1 MSDPLEDAVQE
12 SAAVLRSSASRAAL
26 LLDPYWPKWDGPWWR
41 ATLLWEVG
49 RADAIP
55 RDFADALCAAV
66 DRHYLHD
73 FPLRLEDVPPGRDPI
88 RDIMC
93 HCGLGTVVQVLD
105 ACGVDAL
112 GRLPWVLP
120 WCLRYQLPDGGLNC
134 DEATYTRPTPRGS
147 VVSTLPLLEA
157 ALRLAP
163 GAPGA
168 FAPEVGAFLDR
179 GAEYLLARR
188 LWRSV
193 SRGGAP
199 IHEGWLRPSFP
210 RFYHYDVLRGLRFLV
225 GWAEARGR
233 RLPEEAVAEARD
245 ALDAALVAG
254 ELRPGRR
261 PCEGARTRVLAPG
274 VVDAWEPA
282 ASFPLLELVSR
293 TDAPSPWLT
302 REWRDV
308 RARLERVVER
318 SRG

>member
-1 MSDPLEDAVQE
+1 MTDELE
-12 SAAVLRSSASRAAL
+12 AAVRDSVEALRAPAARAAL
-26 LLDPYWPKWDGPWWR
+26 AVDPYWPKWDGPWWR

-55 RDFADALCAAV
+55 PDFAEALCAAV

-73 FPLRLEDVPPGRDPI
+73 FPLRLEDVPAGRDPI
-88 RDIMC
+88 RDVMC
-93 HCGLGTVVQVLD
+93 HCGLGTVVQLLA

-120 WCLRYQLPDGGLNC
+120 WCARYQLPDGGLNC
-134 DEATYTRPTPRGS
+134 DEAAYTRPTPRGS

-157 ALRLAP
+157 ALALAPDAP
-163 GAPGA
+163 GA
-168 FAPEVGAFLDR
+168 GAFLDR
-179 GAEYLLARR
+179 GAEYLLVRR

-225 GWAEARGR
+225 GWAEVRGR
-233 RLPEEAVAEARD
+233 RLPEAAVGEARD
-245 ALDAALVAG
+245 ALDGALVAG

-261 PCEGARTRVLAPG
+261 PCDGARTRVLTAQ
-274 VVDAWEPA
+274 DAWAPA

-308 RARLERVVER
+308 RARLARVVEA

>member
-1 MSDPLEDAVQE
+1 MKDELEVAVQE
-12 SAAVLRSSASRAAL
+12 SVEVLRSSASRAAL

-41 ATLLWEVG
+41 ATLLWELG

-73 FPLRLEDVPPGRDPI
+73 FPLRLEDVPPGRDPV
-88 RDIMC
+88 RDVMC
-93 HCGLGTVVQVLD
+93 HCGLGTVVQVLA

-112 GRLPWVLP
+112 ARLPWVLP

-134 DEATYTRPTPRGS
+134 DEAAYTRPTPRGS

-157 ALRLAP
+157 VLRLAP
-163 GAPGA
+163 RS
-168 FAPEVGAFLDR
+168 PEGDAFLDR

-188 LWRSV
+188 LWRSL
-193 SRGGAP
+193 SRGGVP

-233 RLPEEAVAEARD
+233 RLPEAAVGEARD
-245 ALDAALVAG
+245 AIDAARDGAG
-254 ELRPGRR
+254 QLRAGRR
-261 PCEGARTRVLAPG
+261 PCDGARTRVLTAQ
-274 VVDAWEPA
+274 DAWEPA
-282 ASFPLLELVSR
+282 ATFPLLELVSR

-302 REWRDV
+302 REWDDV
-308 RARLERVVER
+308 RARLARVVEAPP
-318 SRG
+318 RG